1 MTSEMIKEPKIT
13 DRYASSVWKR
23 KFPKI
28 QILTIDQLL
37 NCKRPNPPT
46 TSVYQEAPLAKRT
59 SNHQKKDFIHII
71 TCYPN
76 HLAS

>member
-1 MTSEMIKEPKIT
+1 
-13 DRYASSVWKR
+13 
-23 KFPKI
+23 
-28 QILTIDQLL
+28 LTIDQLP
-37 NCKRPNPPT
+37 NCKRPNLPT